1 MDSRQLLILH
11 DLFKKL
17 VVNRVG
23 TICRST
29 MNFFFHSFINI
40 SACKQKVIEM
50 FQLIK
55 VWY

>member
-29 MNFFFHSFINI
+29 MNFFFILLST
-40 SACKQKVIEM
+40 
-50 FQLIK
+50 
-55 VWY
+55 